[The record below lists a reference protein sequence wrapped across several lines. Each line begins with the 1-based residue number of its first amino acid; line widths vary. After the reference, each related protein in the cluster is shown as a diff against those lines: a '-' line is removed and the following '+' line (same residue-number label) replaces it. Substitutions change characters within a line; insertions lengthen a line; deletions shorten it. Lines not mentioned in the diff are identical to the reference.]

1 LSASRRI
8 WQRTAA
14 WIAQRLTS
22 DRHGRIRDAIVKIG
36 GGALGIAAGRATLN
50 FGKVS
55 RWFQN

>member
-1 LSASRRI
+1 VLLE
-8 WQRTAA
+8 
-14 WIAQRLTS
+14 IAQRLTS